1 MQLERERE
9 RERERKEEK
18 RVHKYLSFGIYA
30 SFEILP
36 QPKFDKNN
44 RGLINHASKCPSFRI
59 IPQ

>member
-1 MQLERERE
+1 MGVQLERERE
-9 RERERKEEK
+9 RKKRKRK

-36 QPKFDKNN
+36 QQKFDKNN
-44 RGLINHASKCPSFRI
+44 RGLINRASKCPSFRI